1 MSTRENVEAPIHE
14 PMLIAGKRVD
24 GPLRIEV
31 RNPARPD
38 DLVGTIVRGA
48 PEHVDQAVAAAKA
61 AQPAWAERSFV
72 QRAEVLAA
80 ALARIET
87 EIERRAAVFV
97 RENGKPLAEARG
109 ELISV
114 PKRQRM
120 ALAYAAELD
129 AGRALKAPHGR
140 TFVVNQPYGVVVS
153 IVPWNSPVV
162 LAFTQIVAALLAGNC
177 VVLKPPETCPLA
189 LMRSVTMFAEAL
201 PAGTINVVTGLPEE
215 IGDALT
221 THPDVGKIGF
231 TGSIPSARHIMAN
244 AAQTIKGVT
253 LELGGNDPA
262 IILDDADLGAS
273 AMKSMLGATFQM
285 TGQVCMAI
293 KRIYVPAR
301 RRDEFL
307 ESFRHAAESLVVG
320 DGLEP
325 AVTMGPLHTRKAQLR
340 ADGLLDD
347 AVRRGANVTSLGRI
361 DNEATFSGGYFM
373 RPVVVTDIPED
384 APLMTEEQFCPAIP
398 VATYDDLDDAIAR
411 ANRSIYGLGAS
422 VWSRDVERAIG
433 VARKVEAGQVWI
445 NAHGV
450 HAINHLAP
458 YGGVK
463 QSGIG
468 RKSGI
473 EGVREYLQSQTIT
486 THEPDGAEQLG
497 V

>member
-1 MSTRENVEAPIHE
+1 MSNPRNVEAPIHE

-24 GPLRIEV
+24 GVARVDV

-38 DLVGTIVRGA
+38 ELVGTIVRGT
-48 PEHVDQAVAAAKA
+48 PEHVNAAVAAAKA
-61 AQPAWAERSFV
+61 AQPAWAAQTFTA
-72 QRAEVLAA
+72 RAQILAA
-80 ALARIET
+80 GIAKLESDID
-87 EIERRAAVFV
+87 RRAAVFV

-109 ELISV
+109 ELMSV
-114 PKRQRM
+114 PRRQQM
-120 ALAYAAELD
+120 ALAHAAELD
-129 AGRALKAPHGR
+129 AGRSLAAPHGR
-140 TFVVNQPYGVVVS
+140 TFVVNRPYGVVVS

-189 LMRSVTMFAEAL
+189 LIRAVIMFAEAL
-201 PAGTINVVTGLPEE
+201 PPGTINVVTGLPAE

-293 KRIYVPAR
+293 KRIYVPTR

-307 ESFRHAAESLVVG
+307 DSFCKAAQSLVVG

-325 AVTMGPLHTRKAQLR
+325 AVTMGPLHTQKAQVR
-340 ADGLLDD
+340 AKGLVED
-347 AVRRGANVTSLGRI
+347 AARRGAKVTELGRI
-361 DNEATFSGGYFM
+361 DNEATFAGGYFM

-384 APLMTEEQFCPAIP
+384 APLMTEEQFCPAVP

-411 ANRSIYGLGAS
+411 ANRSVYGLSGS
-422 VWSRDVERAIG
+422 VWSGDVDRALG
-433 VARKVEAGQVWI
+433 VARKLEAGQVWI
-445 NAHGV
+445 NSHGV

-473 EGVREYLQSQTIT
+473 EGIREYMQSQTIT
-486 THEPDGAEQLG
+486 THE

>member
-1 MSTRENVEAPIHE
+1 MSTATPTPRNVEAPIHE

-24 GPLRIEV
+24 GQVRIEV

-61 AQPAWAERSFV
+61 AQPAWGALTFTK
-72 QRAEVLAA
+72 RAEILAA
-80 ALARIET
+80 GIARLENDL
-87 EIERRAAVFV
+87 ERRAAVFV

-109 ELISV
+109 ELMSV
-114 PKRQRM
+114 PKRQQL
-120 ALAYAAELD
+120 ALGYAAELD
-129 AGRALKAPHGR
+129 AGRNLAAPHGR
-140 TFVVNQPYGVVVS
+140 TFVVNRPYGVVVS
-153 IVPWNSPVV
+153 IVPWNSPVT

-189 LMRSVTMFAEAL
+189 LIRSVMMFAEAL
-201 PAGTINVVTGLPEE
+201 PPGAVNVVTGLPAE
-215 IGDALT
+215 IGDTLT

-262 IILDDADLGAS
+262 IILEDADLGAPT
-273 AMKSMLGATFQM
+273 MKAMLGATFQM

-293 KRIYVPAR
+293 KRVYVPTR
-301 RRDEFL
+301 RRDEFV
-307 ESFRHAAESLVVG
+307 ESFTKAAESLVVG

-325 AVTMGPLHTRKAQLR
+325 AVTMGPLHTRKAQAR
-340 ADGLLDD
+340 AEGLLED
-347 AVRRGANVTSLGRI
+347 AIRRGAEVRNLGRI

-384 APLMTEEQFCPAIP
+384 APLMIEEQFCPALP
-398 VATYDDLDDAIAR
+398 VTVYDDLDDAIAR
-411 ANRSIYGLGAS
+411 ANGSIYGLSGS

-433 VARKVEAGQVWI
+433 VAGKMEAGQVWI
-445 NAHGV
+445 NSHGV

-473 EGVREYLQSQTIT
+473 EGIREYVQSQTIT
-486 THEPDGAEQLG
+486 THEG
-497 V
+497 

>member
-1 MSTRENVEAPIHE
+1 MSVQRNTEAPIHE

-24 GPLRIEV
+24 APARIEV

-38 DLVGTIVRGA
+38 ELVGTIVRGT
-48 PEHVDQAVAAAKA
+48 PKDIDSAVAAAKT
-61 AQPAWAERSFV
+61 AQPAWAAQSFTA
-72 QRAEVLAA
+72 RAA
-80 ALARIET
+80 ALAAGLDRLEANIDQ
-87 EIERRAAVFV
+87 RAAVFV

-109 ELISV
+109 ELMSV

-120 ALAYAAELD
+120 ALAFAPELE
-129 AGRALKAPHGR
+129 AGRSLAAPNGR
-140 TFVVNQPYGVVVS
+140 TLVVGRPYGVVVS
-153 IVPWNSPVV
+153 IVPWNSPVS

-189 LMRSVTMFAEAL
+189 LIRSVMMFAEAL
-201 PAGTINVVTGLPEE
+201 PPGTINIVTGLPSE

-262 IILDDADLGAS
+262 IVLEDADLGAPTLR
-273 AMKSMLGATFQM
+273 AMMGATFQM

-293 KRIYVPAR
+293 KRIYVPSK
-301 RRDEFL
+301 RRDEFVDA
-307 ESFRHAAESLVVG
+307 FRRTAEAVVVG

-325 AVTMGPLHTRKAQLR
+325 AVTMGPLHTAKAQAR
-340 ADGLLDD
+340 AEGLLDD
-347 AVRRGANVTSLGRI
+347 AKRRGAHVTDLGRV
-361 DNEATFSGGYFM
+361 DSEATFAAGYFM
-373 RPVVVTDIPED
+373 RPVMVTDVPED

-398 VATYDDLDDAIAR
+398 VATYDDIDDAVAR
-411 ANRSIYGLGAS
+411 ANNSIYGLSAS
-422 VWSRDVERAIG
+422 VWSRDVDEGVG
-433 VARKVEAGQVWI
+433 VARRLEAGQVWI
-445 NAHGV
+445 NSHGPG
-450 HAINHLAP
+450 AINHLAP

-473 EGVREYLQSQTIT
+473 EGIREYLQSQTIT
-486 THEPDGAEQLG
+486 THEA
-497 V
+497 

>member
-1 MSTRENVEAPIHE
+1 MSSPRNVEAPIHE
-14 PMLIAGKRVD
+14 PMLIAGKRID
-24 GPLRIEV
+24 GLARIDV

-38 DLVGTIVRGA
+38 ELVGTIVRGA
-48 PEHVDQAVAAAKA
+48 PEHVDEAVAAAKA
-61 AQPAWAERSFV
+61 AQPAWGAKTFTE
-72 QRAEVLAA
+72 RAEILAGGI
-80 ALARIET
+80 ARLESDIDK
-87 EIERRAAVFV
+87 RAAVFV

-109 ELISV
+109 ELLSV
-114 PKRQRM
+114 PRRQRM
-120 ALAYAAELD
+120 ALAHAAELD
-129 AGRALKAPHGR
+129 AGRSLAAPHGR
-140 TFVVNQPYGVVVS
+140 TFVVNRPYGVVVS

-189 LMRSVTMFAEAL
+189 LIRSVIMFAEAL
-201 PAGTINVVTGLPEE
+201 PPGTINIVTGLPGE

-221 THPDVGKIGF
+221 RHPDVGKIGF

-244 AAQTIKGVT
+244 AAQTIKGIT

-262 IILDDADLGAS
+262 IILDDADLGA
-273 AMKSMLGATFQM
+273 ANMKSMLGATFQM

-293 KRIYVPAR
+293 KRIYVPSR

-307 ESFRHAAESLVVG
+307 DAFCEAAQSLVVG

-325 AVTMGPLHTRKAQLR
+325 AVTMGPLHTHKAQVR
-340 ADGLLDD
+340 AEGLIED
-347 AVRRGANVTSLGRI
+347 AARRGAKVTDLGRI
-361 DNEATFSGGYFM
+361 DNDATFAGGYFM
-373 RPVVVTDIPED
+373 RPVVVTDIAED
-384 APLMTEEQFCPAIP
+384 APLMTEEQFCPAVP

-411 ANRSIYGLGAS
+411 ANRTVYGLSGS
-422 VWSRDVERAIG
+422 VWSRDVDRALGI
-433 VARKVEAGQVWI
+433 ARSLEAGQVWI
-445 NAHGV
+445 NSHGV

-473 EGVREYLQSQTIT
+473 EGIREYLQSQTIT
-486 THEPDGAEQLG
+486 THEA
-497 V
+497 

>member
-1 MSTRENVEAPIHE
+1 LSSQENAEAPIHE
-14 PMLIAGKRVD
+14 FMLIGGERVD
-24 GPLRIEV
+24 GPARIEV

-38 DLVGTIVRGA
+38 DLVGTIVRGV
-48 PEHVDQAVAAAKA
+48 PEHVDQAVAAAKV
-61 AQPAWAERSFV
+61 AQPAWAARSFV
-72 QRAEVLAA
+72 ERAELLSA
-80 ALARIET
+80 ALARLET
-87 EIERRAAVFV
+87 DIERRAAVFV

-109 ELISV
+109 ELFSV
-114 PKRQRM
+114 PKRQQM
-120 ALAYAAELD
+120 ALAYAPELD
-129 AGRALKAPHGR
+129 AGRNLKAPHGR
-140 TFVVNQPYGVVVS
+140 TFVVNRPYGVVVS

-189 LMRSVTMFAEAL
+189 LIHSVMMFAEAL
-201 PAGTINVVTGLPEE
+201 PAGAINIVTGLPAE
-215 IGDALT
+215 IGDTLT
-221 THPDVGKIGF
+221 THPEVGKIGF

-262 IILDDADLGAS
+262 IVLDDADLGAS
-273 AMKSMLGATFQM
+273 TMKSMVGATFQM

-293 KRIYVPAR
+293 KRIYVPTR

-307 ESFRHAAESLVVG
+307 ESFCQAAESLVVG

-325 AVTMGPLHTRKAQLR
+325 AVTMGPLHTQKAQVR
-340 ADGLLDD
+340 AEGLLKD
-347 AVRRGANVTSLGRI
+347 AVRRGADVRNLGRI
-361 DNEATFSGGYFM
+361 DSEATFSGGYFM
-373 RPVVVTDIPED
+373 RPVVVTDLPED

-398 VATYDDLDDAIAR
+398 VATYDELDDVVAR
-411 ANRSIYGLGAS
+411 ANRSIYGLSGS
-422 VWSRDVERAIG
+422 VWSRNVDRAVDVAGKI
-433 VARKVEAGQVWI
+433 EAGQVWI
-445 NAHGV
+445 NSHGV

-473 EGVREYLQSQTIT
+473 EGIREYMQSQTIT
-486 THEPDGAEQLG
+486 THE